1 VDHPQIAVFA
11 RMADGNA
18 QTVRRIEGQKTNLNR
33 PIHSIFYDEIHD
45 ELLVPGAQGQ
55 AILTFR
61 GGADG
66 EEAPIRI
73 IQGPK
78 TGLVFPDEAT
88 ADPVHNEILVPV
100 DGAGVREGHPMIYV
114 FERMAQGDVAPIRK
128 LGGPDTNLGGNP
140 SVVWDHDLLL
150 SATRSRGGRG
160 VAVFNRTDTGNA
172 KPLRVI
178 TGGPKS
184 GTNGPGTPL
193 WIPGTRNFLADIR
206 PYGAKTAG
214 DLPGAPNNYQSPE
227 EALTF
232 IGVWSIDDNGDV
244 APRYT
249 IAHNILKEFRNI
261 AIDGKNKTIMIA
273 DKTANA
279 VYSFSFPEAW
289 ESFSPM
295 R

>member
-1 VDHPQIAVFA
+1 MAHPQIAVFA
-11 RMADGNA
+11 RLANGNA
-18 QTVRRIEGQKTNLNR
+18 DTVRRIEGQKTHLHR
-33 PIHSIFYDEIHD
+33 PIHSIHYDEIHD
-45 ELLVPGAQGQ
+45 ELVVPIAPAQ

-78 TGLVFPDEAT
+78 TGLSFTDVCS
-88 ADPVHNEILVPV
+88 ADPVHNEIFVPTIDL
-100 DGAGVREGHPMIYV
+100 DGTRMIHV
-114 FERMAQGDVAPIRK
+114 FDRMAQGDVAPLRK
-128 LGGPDTNLGGNP
+128 LGGPDVGLGGGMSIP
-140 SVVWDHDLLL
+140 SLAWDRDLLL
-150 SATRSRGGRG
+150 TRARDGIRI
-160 VAVFNRTDTGNA
+160 FNRTATGNA
-172 KPLRVI
+172 KPLRIV

-184 GTNGPGTPL
+184 GTSSLGDPY
-193 WIPGTRNFLADIR
+193 WIPGTRNFIAPAR
-206 PYGAKTAG
+206 PFGAKTSG

-232 IGVWSIDDNGDV
+232 IGVWSIDDDGDV

-249 IAHNILKEFRNI
+249 IAHNILKEFRNL
-261 AIDGKNKTIMIA
+261 AVDPKNKTIMIA

-279 VYSFSFPEAW
+279 IYTFSFPEAW
-289 ESFSPM
+289 ESFPSA

>member
-1 VDHPQIAVFA
+1 MDHPQIAVFA
-11 RMADGNA
+11 RLANGNA

-45 ELLVPGAQGQ
+45 ELVVPSAQGQ
-55 AILTFR
+55 AIMTFR
-61 GGADG
+61 GGVDG

-78 TGLVFPDEAT
+78 TQLVFPDTCT
-88 ADPVHNEILVPV
+88 ADPVHNEIFVPV
-100 DGAGVREGHPMIYV
+100 DGAGVVEGHPMIYV
-114 FERMAQGDVAPIRK
+114 FDRLAEGDVAPIRK
-128 LGGPDTNLGGNP
+128 LGGPDTNLGSGIP
-140 SVVWDHDLLL
+140 SIAVDHDLLL
-150 SATRSRGGRG
+150 TSGRGG
-160 VAVFNRTDTGNA
+160 VKIFNRTASGNA
-172 KPLRVI
+172 KPLRTI

-184 GTNGPGTPL
+184 GTEQL
-193 WIPGTRNFLADIR
+193 QDAHWIPGTRNFIAAAR
-206 PYGAKTAG
+206 TFGAKTAG
-214 DLPGAPNNYQSPE
+214 DLPGAPNNYQSAE

-249 IAHNILKEFRNI
+249 IAHNILKEFRNL
-261 AIDGKNKTIMIA
+261 AVDSKNKTIMIS

-279 VYSFSFPEAW
+279 VYTFSFPEAW
-289 ESFSPM
+289 ESLPLG